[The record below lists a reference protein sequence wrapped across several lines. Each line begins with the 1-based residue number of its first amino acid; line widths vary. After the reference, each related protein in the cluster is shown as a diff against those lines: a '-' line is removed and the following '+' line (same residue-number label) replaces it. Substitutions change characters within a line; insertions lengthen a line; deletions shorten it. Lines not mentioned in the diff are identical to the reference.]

1 MRRSRRRHRQDAN
14 DALDTFLDT
23 VCNLF
28 GIIIFLAMMI
38 VVLVSTTGDEIIREE
53 EEESRS
59 LDAAVLEELED
70 RRDELDRKL
79 DEYLQHESLAEARE
93 LEALEVDLEEAREEI
108 LLRIQ
113 MIEAYEQRI
122 ELGRD
127 ELARLA
133 DELDSIEAE
142 IKRLKSTRAA
152 AEKVLNRRFRTPRT
166 TKVDTMPATMVLVNG
181 RVYAPNDWT
190 GLFVND
196 RLDAGDWCAGLKQWR
211 PSDVDVSLTSASG
224 ECFRTGV
231 SRVDRK
237 VKLRK
242 DGGIPI
248 DMNRSL
254 EEDPAWNAVIRNHRS
269 DLQHLVITVSPNS
282 FEEFALLRSAIAGAG
297 FRYDIRIADP
307 AIEQT
312 LLLRDSFE
320 PGLSTSQ

>member
-1 MRRSRRRHRQDAN
+1 MRRRRRRNRQDAN

-38 VVLVSTTGDEIIREE
+38 VVLASTTGEKIIREQE
-53 EEESRS
+53 EDNRSRNEEI
-59 LDAAVLEELED
+59 LEELEI
-70 RRDELDRKL
+70 RRDDLDRKL

-93 LEALEVDLEEAREEI
+93 LESLEVDLAEAREEI
-108 LLRIQ
+108 IKRLQ
-113 MIEAYEQRI
+113 MIDAYEQRI
-122 ELGRD
+122 NLGQV

-133 DELDSIEAE
+133 DEMESIEAE
-142 IKRLKSTRAA
+142 IKRLESTRAA

-190 GLFVND
+190 GLFMNG

-211 PSDVDVSLTSASG
+211 PSDVDVSATSVTG

-237 VKLRK
+237 IKLRK

-248 DMNRSL
+248 DMNRPL
-254 EEDPAWNAVIRNHRS
+254 EDDPTWNTVIRNHRS

-297 FRYDIRIADP
+297 FRYDIKIADP

-320 PGLSTSQ
+320 PGLATSQ